1 MKRLFAAAFCAISV
15 FASANDDTLSDV
27 GLSESGGVVT
37 VAYSLAADAIVT
49 ADFRTNGVSVGGINQ
64 WTLSGDVHR
73 LVVAD
78 GRQKRIT
85 WNVRKDIPEAVIEN
99 VTVELKAWAESDA
112 PDYLVADLL
121 ESSDC
126 RIRYF
131 PSADFIPGGIV
142 SNVEY
147 RMYSI
152 PFRKI
157 RAKGVEWTMGTD
169 DELGRETK
177 GGIEDSHTVCL
188 DANYYMGVFEFTHAY
203 GCAAGVGRIGY
214 YNEEDIWRFTPQN
227 RLPYDDWRK
236 TLPPALP
243 SADSS
248 LGKIGGRIGLTV
260 DFPTE
265 AQWEFAA
272 RGGYGE
278 GEWGDGS
285 DIVSTGQDS
294 NLDRIA
300 VYKWNGNSVM
310 CDTGTRAP
318 NGYGLYDMNGN
329 VAEYCQDWYQP
340 DISALNGSLC
350 VDGADSTK
358 CANGAVG
365 TNRVAR
371 GGYYA
376 QDARYCRASNRAQY
390 QPNQCKTEVG
400 CRLMTYAN
408 LGEEV
413 APQSFVSAESIA
425 AIDTHRGG
433 RSEAVSG
440 SAVSLRTRH
449 SAETDVFGVDSL
461 KVFGSVFT
469 IR

>member
-1 MKRLFAAAFCAISV
+1 MSV
-15 FASANDDTLSDV
+15 IASTNGDALSGV
-27 GLSESGGVVT
+27 SLSESGGVVT
-37 VAYSLAADAIVT
+37 VAYSLAEDAIVT
-49 ADFRTNGVSVGGINQ
+49 ADFCTNGVSVGGSSQ
-64 WTLSGDVHR
+64 WTLLGDVHR

-78 GRQKRIT
+78 GRPKRIT
-85 WNVRKDIPEAVIEN
+85 WNVREDIPEAVIEN
-99 VTVELKAWAESDA
+99 ITVELKAWAESDA

-142 SNVEY
+142 SNAAY

-157 RAKGVEWTMGTD
+157 RAKGVEWKMGTD
-169 DELGRETK
+169 DELGRETM
-177 GGIEDSHTVCL
+177 GGIEDSHMVCL

-203 GCAAGVGRIGY
+203 GCSVGIGRIGY
-214 YNEEDIWRFTPQN
+214 FNEENVWRFTPQN

-236 TLPPALP
+236 TLPPAPP

-248 LGKIGGRIGLTV
+248 LGKISGRIGLTV

-272 RGGYGE
+272 RGGYVE
-278 GEWGDGS
+278 GKWGDGS
-285 DIVSTGQDS
+285 DIVSTGEDS

-300 VYKWNGNSVM
+300 VYKHNENSM
-310 CDTGTRAP
+310 CDTGTRKP

-340 DISALNGSLC
+340 DISTLDGSLC
-350 VDGADSTK
+350 VDAADSTK

-365 TNRVAR
+365 TNRVVR

-390 QPNQCKTEVG
+390 RPNECKTEVG

-413 APQSFVSAESIA
+413 APQSLVSTESIA
-425 AIDTHRGG
+425 AIDTHCGG
-433 RSEAVSG
+433 KSESATG
-440 SAVSLRTRH
+440 SAVNLRARH
-449 SAETDVFGVDSL
+449 SAETDAFGVDTL
-461 KVFGSVFT
+461 KTFGSVFT